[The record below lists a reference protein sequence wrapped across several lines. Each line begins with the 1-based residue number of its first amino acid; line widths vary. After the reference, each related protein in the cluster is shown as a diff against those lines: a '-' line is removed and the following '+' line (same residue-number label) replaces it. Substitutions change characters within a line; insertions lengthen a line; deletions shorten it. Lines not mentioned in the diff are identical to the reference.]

1 MGKRWRDTTKTNRS
15 THGGRSGSADGTVRP
30 TDDVRHAKAGLR
42 VGRTDL
48 LRALILALAVLV
60 AYLPARKATYLWDDA
75 QSILLNPLVHKPD
88 GLWRIW
94 AEPLTQPN
102 EEHYWPLAY
111 SSFWLESRLWGDSLT
126 VSHAIN
132 VLLHLCNAL
141 LVWGIFRRLGITGAL
156 FGAALFALHPTR
168 VETVAWLIE
177 RKDLLAAFFYL
188 VAFWCYWEGF
198 SGGGK
203 KWFVAGLFAFT
214 LAMLSK
220 SIALTL
226 PFALLVCL
234 WWKRGGVTVR
244 KCPWLLPLV
253 AVGGALTAVDL
264 LVLRYHPGIAFGLT
278 PQWRIVNAGRALWF
292 YLGKWFL
299 PRSVCAVY
307 PQWLLNGSLLAGMA
321 YPVAFAAL
329 VTSVWVLRKR
339 LGRGAATALA
349 IFALTLLP
357 VLGFVDF
364 NFMVHSYVADRFAYL
379 ACIPLAALVCGAATE
394 GLRRLNAPAIV
405 RVGAASLVCIA
416 LGTLTFQRV
425 KVFESLHTLSLDIIA
440 KNPRAWSALTNE
452 GYYQKER
459 GRLDAALALYEQA
472 LAIRPD
478 MSIIHINMGSIYDAR
493 GEHEKAR
500 AAFQRA
506 VEVEPTSA
514 LAHFNLG
521 LELMILQRFP
531 EAAEELGIASR
542 MEPRDTQI
550 KMNYGVALM
559 KVGSSEEAIRQF
571 RSILSLDPS
580 SVYAY
585 RNLGDLL
592 LKKGAI
598 EEGLGFL
605 RKAVE
610 MKPDEASWANEAAWF
625 LATADDVRLRDFK
638 EAIRLAEQACWISQR
653 KDPAYLDT
661 LAAAY
666 AGAGRYKEALAV
678 IEEALALLGT
688 SDGSDLAVRLRK
700 QRDDYRSHLSD

>member
-1 MGKRWRDTTKTNRS
+1 MVKRIRDKMKTNRS
-15 THGGRSGSADGTVRP
+15 IPDVRSGSAGGAARPRDDGSRV
-30 TDDVRHAKAGLR
+30 KARLR
-42 VGRTDL
+42 IKGADL

-60 AYLPARKATYLWDDA
+60 AYLPARKATYLWDDT
-75 QSILLNPLVHKPD
+75 QSIIDNPLVQKSD

-94 AEPLTQPN
+94 TKPLTQPN

-111 SSFWLESRLWGDSLT
+111 TSFWLECSLWGESLM

-132 VLLHLCNAL
+132 FLLHLCNAL
-141 LVWGIFRRLGITGAL
+141 LVWGILRRLGIKGAM

-188 VAFWCYWEGF
+188 VAFWLYWEGL
-198 SGGGK
+198 SRGGR

-220 SIALTL
+220 SIAVTL
-226 PFALLVCL
+226 PFALLICM
-234 WWKRGGVTVR
+234 WWKRGSVTVR
-244 KCPWLLPLV
+244 ESLWLFPLV
-253 AVGGALTAVDL
+253 AVGVALTVADL
-264 LVLRYHPGIAFGLT
+264 LLLWHHPVITFSLT
-278 PQWRIVNAGRALWF
+278 PVWRIVNAGRALWF

-299 PRSVCAVY
+299 PVSLSAVY
-307 PQWLLNGSLLAGMA
+307 PQWQLNGSLMAGMA
-321 YPVAFAAL
+321 YPVAFVAL
-329 VTSVWVLRKR
+329 VVVLWVLQKR
-339 LGRGAATALA
+339 LGRGASTALA
-349 IFALTLLP
+349 LFTLTLLP

-364 NFMVHSYVADRFAYL
+364 SYMVHSYVADRFAYL
-379 ACIPLAALVCGAATE
+379 ACIPLATLVCGASTE
-394 GLRRLNAPAIV
+394 GMRRMNAPAVV
-405 RVGAASLVCIA
+405 RVGAATLVCIA
-416 LGTLTFQRV
+416 LGALTFQRV

-452 GYYQKER
+452 GYYQKEQ

-472 LAIRPD
+472 LAIRQD
-478 MSIIHINMGSIYDAR
+478 MSIIHINVGSIYDER

-500 AAFQRA
+500 AAFQKA

-531 EAAEELGIASR
+531 EAEKELGIASR
-542 MEPRDTQI
+542 MEPRDAKIQ
-550 KMNYGVALM
+550 MNYGVTLM
-559 KVGSSEEAIRQF
+559 KLRRSEEAIKQF
-571 RSILSLDPS
+571 RTVLSLDPS
-580 SVYAY
+580 NVYAY

-598 EEGLGFL
+598 EEGLGFM

-610 MKPDEASWANEAAWF
+610 MKPDEAAWANETAWV
-625 LATADDVRLRDFK
+625 LATAEDVRLRDFK
-638 EAIRLAEQACWISQR
+638 EAIRLAEQACWISHR
-653 KDPAYLDT
+653 KVPAYLNT
-661 LAAAY
+661 LSVAY

-678 IEEALALLGT
+678 TEEALTLLGP
-688 SDGSDLAVRLRK
+688 SDVSELAVQLRK
-700 QRDDYRSHLSD
+700 RRDEYKSHQSD